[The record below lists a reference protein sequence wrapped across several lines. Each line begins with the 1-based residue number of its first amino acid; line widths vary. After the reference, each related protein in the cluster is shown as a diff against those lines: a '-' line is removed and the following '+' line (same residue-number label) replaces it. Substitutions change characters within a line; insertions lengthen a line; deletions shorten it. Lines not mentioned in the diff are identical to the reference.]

1 MNRLTLPTTVT
12 RIFLMLLTGIV
23 ISGQMYSTGDPAI
36 ARYSF
41 DNCQSY
47 FADNTHQDYSELTAT
62 FTNRANVQ
70 MLDEFGHLYRLN
82 PSENSHSCT
91 PGLNGT
97 SAMCVRTTEE
107 CDYVPNAEDAVRFD
121 IRLIPSG
128 NQFVKLSR
136 LDFFEMAPVNFV
148 WNDGFTAPNNFPTK
162 YGLRVSVNGTTI
174 YQEQDIETTQDWTL
188 ESFAFDGLS
197 QFTVSEQTVFN
208 FELFAY
214 CPVGVTSTQ
223 RVWDLEDITIV
234 SECLDQKITNG
245 GEITGGP
252 FSICVDGEEDFL
264 PVIGLIGPTGQ
275 NTSWLFT
282 DEAGNILAI
291 PDNPSD
297 FNLDTSGSGDCLLW
311 NISYQNGLSG
321 LSVGSNVSNLS
332 GIFDFSNSI
341 TITKTEPRGGS
352 LSAPTDIIFCV
363 DGEADFVTNL
373 VLDGNSGPN
382 SSWIVTD
389 DTGMILGLP
398 ENIEDVNFDEAG
410 EGSCFIWNVSFSGA
424 ITGLNVG
431 SPLNQLGGC
440 FGISNGVLVSRIS
453 LEAPVLTGGPFS
465 FCKDGEADLIDFET
479 PENSEWNL
487 LDEDG
492 EFLQTI
498 SDISTF
504 DFDGLELGT
513 YTFSLNLMDEDEMCS
528 IESNSITVNV
538 VVPDGGTLEG
548 GPFSFCVDGVEDN
561 VSGITL
567 SENIGNINTWIIT
580 DEDEEILGITDN
592 IAGVNFDDAGVGIC
606 LIWHVSSFDSLM
618 NVEIGMDLSDL
629 EGCFDLSN
637 SLTVVRSIPAG
648 GTLAGG
654 PFDFCVDDES
664 DFVSG
669 ITLSDNEGDN
679 FSWVV
684 TDTTG
689 LILGLPDDIEEV
701 DFNDAGGGICVIY
714 NISFD
719 DGLQGLEVDS
729 NLSDLEGCYGL
740 SNGIFVNRTN
750 PVGGTLEGGPFD
762 FCIDGVEDFVSGIT
776 LTGNS
781 GVLSSWIVTDEDGEI
796 LGLPGDIE
804 DVNFDEAGTG
814 VCLIWNISHG
824 NDLEG
829 LEVGSDVA
837 DLEGC
842 FAISNSLTV
851 NRTEVDGGTLAG
863 GPFSFCIDGTE
874 DNVSNIT
881 VTDTIGPN
889 FNWIV
894 TDTAGVILGL
904 PSDIEDVN
912 FDDAGAGECLIWSL
926 SSLDG
931 LTGLTVGEN
940 VSGLDGC
947 FSLSNSISV
956 IRSIEDGGTLT
967 GGPFNFMID
976 GTPDFVSGIS
986 ISDTVGTNFS
996 WIITDEEGII
1006 LGLPDDPEDVDF
1018 DQAGIGVC
1026 LIWNIAFA
1034 DGVTGLEVDGDLLDI
1049 EGCFDLSNNI
1059 TVTRVVSAGGVISG
1073 GPFSFCVDGTPDMVS
1088 GIVLEDNM
1096 GTNSQWVVTDDAGVI
1111 LGLPDDIEDV
1121 DFDEAGA
1128 GVCLIY
1134 HLSHEDNITGLSVDN
1149 NLSDLGGT
1157 FALSNSITVVRSAE
1171 EAGTLTGGPFEFMI
1185 DGTSDFVSGIS
1196 LSDTLGTNYAWI
1208 ITDEDGL
1215 ILGLPNNPEDVD
1227 FDQAG
1232 VGVCLIWNI
1241 AFADG
1246 LTGLEVDGD
1255 LLDLEGCFDLSNNIS
1270 VTRVVSAGGVI
1281 TGGPFSFC
1289 VDGTPDMVSGI
1300 ELTDNMGSNSQWV
1313 VTDDTGVI
1321 LGLPDDIEDVDFDEA
1336 GVGICLIY
1344 HLSHEDNITGLAT
1357 DNNISDLG
1365 GTFALS
1371 NSITVL
1377 RATPEG
1383 GMLTGG
1389 QFDFCINGIP
1399 DMVSG
1404 IELTGAEGETI
1415 TWVVTDQEGNIL
1427 GVPANIEDVD
1437 FDQAGGGI
1445 CLIHSISYVG
1455 EINGLEVDGS
1465 LTSLDGCFDISMNS
1479 IQVNRMQAEGGTLE
1493 GGPFNFCVDTEQDFV
1508 SGITLTGAGSTNNL
1522 WVVTD
1527 TTGLILDLPADIET
1541 LDFNAAGP
1549 GVCFIYNIS
1558 SDMTLTGLE
1567 TNSNI
1572 SDIEGCFGL
1581 SNAITVNRTQTSG
1594 GVLSGPM
1601 SFMFQIDGT
1610 PDMVS
1615 GLTLTSNI
1623 GANSQWVVFNAVGD
1637 IIALP
1642 NNIEDVNFDDFG
1654 IGTCFIANV
1663 SFEDGLVGL
1672 SLNEDIADLIGCFGI
1687 SNNIEVMKVASAGG
1701 VLEGGPFSFCIDGVP
1716 DMVSALTLTD
1726 NSGSISEWVVV
1737 DSDGEIL
1744 GLPDDVNTVDFDI
1757 AGPGVCLIY
1766 NISYEAGLTG
1776 LAVGN
1781 NLSDLVGMF
1790 GLSNAVEV
1798 NRGQPDGG
1806 IIAGGPYDFCI
1817 DGTAD
1822 FITDIMTSDIEG
1834 TNTIWA
1840 ITNPLGIIVGLTTQI
1855 DTVNF
1860 DLAGGGSCLIY
1871 NVSFETGV
1879 GGLEIDEDIDDIS
1892 GCFDLSNSI
1901 TVNRTELNGG
1911 NLVGG
1916 PFSFCADDDPDMA
1929 TGISLTEVVGPNSTW
1944 IVTDSDGELL
1954 AIEENL
1960 GDIDFNELEG
1970 GTCFINHMS
1979 FSNGLTG
1986 LMVDNNL
1993 SDLVG
1998 CFDLSQ
2004 SIEVDKLEPQGGVV
2018 VGDDVSIC
2026 IDDNPDF
2033 LTDISVTG
2041 AGGSDT
2047 THWLITDPT
2056 GSIFDTIENIALFDF
2071 NESNFD
2077 TCLIWSISYMEG
2089 LTGLIFGENVADL
2102 DGCFDISN
2110 NNVMVVK
2117 SEPDGGILS
2126 PQSFDICIDGQ
2137 PDLLDIELTST
2148 TDPNLAWIISD
2159 ANGLIITIPTDID
2172 TVDFD
2177 QYPVGTCFVNSIS
2190 FDTGLTGLEVG
2201 NNLSALDGCFDLSN
2215 TVQIAKEDCVFMSND
2230 SIVINEISE
2239 DSKVELLNVGNTT
2252 IDVSDYNLL
2261 QAFFMAPLDMISIDC
2276 GTLVMA
2282 PGEILVV
2289 NVNFNINGTT
2299 GELGL
2304 LDSEGTLIDYVEWGG
2319 SNHATAAAAS
2329 AAGIWLLGS
2338 GPAPAFDEPQTLQYD
2353 GAGNAST
2360 DWSVDD
2366 ESLCSDNLVDPI
2378 DPTELRYSLY
2388 PNPSNGELFLEM
2400 EAQISED
2407 MNISIFDPFGKLILN
2422 SKKGI
2427 GSPRTSSM
2435 DVSELKEGAYIM
2447 VVSTKGASKAVRF
2460 MKINN

>member
-1 MNRLTLPTTVT
+1 MNRLTLPTPVT
-12 RIFLMLLTGIV
+12 RICLLLIAGIF
-23 ISGQMYSTGDPAI
+23 ISSTMFSTGDPAI

-82 PSENSHSCT
+82 PDENSHSCT

-107 CDYVPNAEDAVRFD
+107 CNYIPNAEDAVRFD

-136 LDFFEMAPVNFV
+136 LDFFEMAPTNFV
-148 WNDGFTAPNNFPTK
+148 WNDGFSAPNNFPTR
-162 YGLRVSVNGTTI
+162 YGLRVSVNGATI
-174 YQEQDIETTQDWTL
+174 YQEQDIPTTQDWTL
-188 ESFAFDGLS
+188 ESYSFDGLS

-264 PVIGLIGPTGQ
+264 PIIGLIGPTGQ
-275 NTSWLFT
+275 NTSWVFT
-282 DEAGNILAI
+282 DEAGNILAL

-297 FNLDTSGSGDCLLW
+297 FDLDSSGSGDCLLW
-311 NISYQNGLSG
+311 NISFQNGLVG
-321 LSVGSNVSNLS
+321 LNVGSNVSNLS

-341 TITKTEPRGGS
+341 TITKAQPLGGT

-363 DGEADFVTNL
+363 DGEEDFVTNL
-373 VLDGNSGPN
+373 NLDGNAGPN

-389 DTGMILGLP
+389 GTGSILGLP
-398 ENIEDVNFDEAG
+398 ENIEDVNFDAAG
-410 EGSCFIWNVSFSGA
+410 EGSCFIWNVSYIGT
-424 ITGLNVG
+424 ITGLSVG

-440 FGISNGVLVSRIS
+440 FGISNGVLVSRLS
-453 LEAPVLTGGPFS
+453 LDPPVLTGGPFS
-465 FCKDGEADLIDFET
+465 FCKDGEEDRIDLET
-479 PENSEWNL
+479 PDNSEWTL

-492 EFLQTI
+492 EIVQTI
-498 SDISTF
+498 ADISAF

-513 YTFSLNLMDEDEMCS
+513 YTFSLNLTDEDEMCS
-528 IESNSITVNV
+528 VESNALTVNI
-538 VVPDGGTLEG
+538 VVPDGGTIEG
-548 GPFSFCVDGVEDN
+548 GPFSFCIDGVEDN

-567 SENIGNINTWIIT
+567 SDNVGNINTWIVT
-580 DEDEEILGITDN
+580 DEEEEILGVTDDITE
-592 IAGVNFDDAGVGIC
+592 VNFDDAGVGVC
-606 LIWHVSSFDSLM
+606 LIWNVSSFDSLM

-629 EGCFDLSN
+629 EGCYDLSN
-637 SLTVVRSIPAG
+637 SLSVLRSIPAG

-654 PFDFCVDDES
+654 PFDFCIDDEA

-669 ITLSDNEGDN
+669 ITLSDNDGAN
-679 FSWVV
+679 SSWVV
-684 TDTTG
+684 ADTTG

-701 DFNDAGGGICVIY
+701 DFNEAGGGICLIY
-714 NISFD
+714 NISYD
-719 DGLQGLEVDS
+719 DGLQGLDVDS
-729 NLSDLEGCYGL
+729 NLNDLDGCYGL
-740 SNGIFVNRTN
+740 SNSISVNRTN
-750 PVGGTLEGGPFD
+750 PLGGTLTGGPFEI
-762 FCIDGVEDFVSGIT
+762 CVDGTEDFISGIT

-781 GVLSSWIVTDEDGEI
+781 GVLTSWIITDEDGEI
-796 LGLPGDIE
+796 IGLPGDIE
-804 DVNFDEAGTG
+804 DVDFDEAGAG
-814 VCLIWNISHG
+814 VCLIWSISHG

-829 LEVGSDVA
+829 LEVGADVA

-842 FAISNSLTV
+842 FAISNNLTV
-851 NRTEVDGGTLAG
+851 NRSDVNGGTLAG

-874 DNVSNIT
+874 DNVSGITLSDNIGVNT
-881 VTDTIGPN
+881 NWVITDTS
-889 FNWIV
+889 
-894 TDTAGVILGL
+894 GVILGL
-904 PSDIEDVN
+904 PTDIEDVN
-912 FDDAGAGECLIWSL
+912 FDDAGIGVCLIWSL

-940 VSGLDGC
+940 VSDLGGC
-947 FSLSNSISV
+947 FSFSNS
-956 IRSIEDGGTLT
+956 
-967 GGPFNFMID
+967 
-976 GTPDFVSGIS
+976 
-986 ISDTVGTNFS
+986 
-996 WIITDEEGII
+996 
-1006 LGLPDDPEDVDF
+1006 
-1018 DQAGIGVC
+1018 
-1026 LIWNIAFA
+1026 
-1034 DGVTGLEVDGDLLDI
+1034 
-1049 EGCFDLSNNI
+1049 LS
-1059 TVTRVVSAGGVISG
+1059 
-1073 GPFSFCVDGTPDMVS
+1073 
-1088 GIVLEDNM
+1088 
-1096 GTNSQWVVTDDAGVI
+1096 
-1111 LGLPDDIEDV
+1111 
-1121 DFDEAGA
+1121 
-1128 GVCLIY
+1128 
-1134 HLSHEDNITGLSVDN
+1134 
-1149 NLSDLGGT
+1149 
-1157 FALSNSITVVRSAE
+1157 VVRSSE
-1171 EAGTLTGGPFEFMI
+1171 DAGTLTGGPFEFMI

-1196 LSDTLGTNYAWI
+1196 ISDTLGSNYSWI
-1208 ITDEDGL
+1208 ITDEDGI
-1215 ILGLPNNPEDVD
+1215 ILGLPDNPEDVD

-1232 VGVCLIWNI
+1232 IGVCLIWNI

-1255 LLDLEGCFDLSNNIS
+1255 LLDLEGCFDLSNNIM
-1270 VTRVVSAGGVI
+1270 VTRVVSAGGII

-1300 ELTDNMGSNSQWV
+1300 ELSDNMGSNSQWV
-1313 VTDDTGVI
+1313 VTDTTGLI

-1336 GVGICLIY
+1336 GAGICLIY
-1344 HLSHEDNITGLAT
+1344 HLSHEDNITGLEV
-1357 DNNISDLG
+1357 DNNLSDLG

-1371 NSITVL
+1371 NSISVT
-1377 RATPEG
+1377 RSTPEG

-1389 QFDFCINGIP
+1389 PFDFCINGIP

-1415 TWVVTDQEGNIL
+1415 TWVITDEEGNIL
-1427 GVPANIEDVD
+1427 GLPENIEDVN
-1437 FDQAGGGI
+1437 FDEQGAGV

-1455 EINGLEVDGS
+1455 TILGLEIDGR
-1465 LTSLDGCFDISMNS
+1465 LTNLVGCFDISTNN
-1479 IQVNRMQAEGGTLE
+1479 IQVNRMQEEGGTLE
-1493 GGPFNFCVDTEQDFV
+1493 GGPFNFCVDTDQDFV
-1508 SGITLTGAGSTNNL
+1508 SGITLMDAGSTNNI
-1522 WVVTD
+1522 WVITNAD
-1527 TTGLILDLPADIET
+1527 GLILELPTDIET
-1541 LDFNAAGP
+1541 VDFNAAGP
-1549 GVCFIYNIS
+1549 GVCLIYNIS
-1558 SDMTLTGLE
+1558 TDMTLTGLE
-1567 TNSNI
+1567 TNANLG
-1572 SDIEGCFGL
+1572 DVEGCFGL
-1581 SNAITVNRTQTSG
+1581 SNAITVNRVQTSG
-1594 GVLSGPM
+1594 GVLAGPM

-1615 GLTLTSNI
+1615 GLSLTGNV
-1623 GANSQWVVFNAVGD
+1623 GANSQWVVFDVTGS

-1672 SLNEDIADLIGCFGI
+1672 SLNEDIADLSGCFEI
-1687 SNNIEVMKVASAGG
+1687 SNNIEVTKVASSGG

-1716 DMVSALTLTD
+1716 DMVSGLTLTD

-1737 DSDGEIL
+1737 ASDGEIL
-1744 GLPDDVNTVDFDI
+1744 GLPDDVNTVDFDL

-1790 GLSNAVEV
+1790 GLSNSVEV

-1806 IIAGGPYDFCI
+1806 VIAGGPYDFCI
-1817 DGTAD
+1817 DGTDD
-1822 FITDIMTSDIEG
+1822 FVTDIMTSDISG

-1840 ITNPLGIIVGLTTQI
+1840 ITDPLGIIIVLTTEI

-1860 DLAGGGSCLIY
+1860 DTAGGGVCQIY
-1871 NVSFETGV
+1871 NVSYETGI
-1879 GGLEIDEDIDDIS
+1879 GGLALDEDINDLS

-1901 TVNRTELNGG
+1901 TVNKTELNGG
-1911 NLVGG
+1911 NLEGG
-1916 PFSFCADDDPDMA
+1916 PFSFCTDDDPDMA
-1929 TGISLTEVVGPNSTW
+1929 TGISLTDVVGPNTTW
-1944 IVTDSDGELL
+1944 IVTDADGELI

-1960 GDIDFNELEG
+1960 GDIDFNEFDG
-1970 GTCFINHMS
+1970 GTCFINHMAY
-1979 FSNGLTG
+1979 SNGVTG
-1986 LMVDNNL
+1986 LLVDNNL
-1993 SDLVG
+1993 SDVNG
-1998 CFDLSQ
+1998 CFNLSQ
-2004 SIEVDKLEPQGGVV
+2004 SIEVNKLEPQGGVV
-2018 VGDDVSIC
+2018 VGDDQLIC
-2026 IDDNPDF
+2026 IDDDPDF
-2033 LTDISVTG
+2033 IMNASVTG

-2047 THWLITDPT
+2047 THWLITDPA
-2056 GSIFDTIENIALFDF
+2056 GSIFDTIENITLFDF

-2089 LTGLIFGENVADL
+2089 LTGLVFGENVADL
-2102 DGCFDISN
+2102 DGCFDISDN
-2110 NNVMVVK
+2110 NIMIVK

-2126 PQSFDICIDGQ
+2126 PQSFSICIDGQ

-2148 TDPNLAWIISD
+2148 TDPNLAWIITD
-2159 ANGLIITIPTDID
+2159 ANGVIITLPIDID

-2177 QYPVGTCFVNSIS
+2177 QYPIGTCFVNSIS

-2215 TVQIAKEDCVFMSND
+2215 TVQIEKEDCVFMTND

-2239 DSKVELLNVGNTT
+2239 DAKVELKNVGSTT
-2252 IDVSDYNLL
+2252 IDVSDYNLI

-2276 GTLVMA
+2276 GNLA
-2282 PGEILVV
+2282 IDPGEVLVV
-2289 NVNFNINGTT
+2289 NVNFNINGST

-2319 SNHATAAAAS
+2319 TNHATAAAAS

-2338 GPAPAFDEPQTLQYD
+2338 GPAPSFDEPQTLQYD

-2366 ESLCSDNLVDPI
+2366 ETLCSDNLVDPVN
-2378 DPTELRYSLY
+2378 PTELRYTLF
-2388 PNPSNGELFLEM
+2388 PNPVNGELLVEM

-2407 MNISIFDPFGKLILN
+2407 VNISIFDPFGKLILN
-2422 SKKGI
+2422 SQKGI
-2427 GSPRTSSM
+2427 GSPRISSM
-2435 DVSELKEGAYIM
+2435 DVSDLKEGAYIM
-2447 VVSTKGASKAVRF
+2447 VVSTKGFRKATRF
-2460 MKINN
+2460 MKINK